1 MTSHNLSDE
10 SVRHDIAY
18 FIGAFKI
25 EGYNALQA
33 VLAYRHELSAGKVLS
48 QQHAEHRRLLGILER
63 SRREVQT
70 RADAVRG

>member
-25 EGYNALQA
+25 EGDNALQA

-48 QQHAEHRRLLGILER
+48 QQHAEHRRL
-63 SRREVQT
+63 RRVFRRFIRQV
-70 RADAVRG
+70 DARMIG